1 MPELTKL
8 DPSSREFQTGQPKRG
23 RTDPVALVRLLDEW
37 MRDDEASL
45 LLLHLG
51 LGGCANVDY
60 GSMGMTGASSC

>member
-1 MPELTKL
+1 
-8 DPSSREFQTGQPKRG
+8 
-23 RTDPVALVRLLDEW
+23 